1 MSTPFMGQIE
11 IFAFGFA
18 PKGWAQC
25 NGQLLPINQNQALFA
40 LLGTQFGGDGRVNFA
55 LPDMRGRIP
64 ISRGQNLIGQP
75 GGEEFHTL
83 SLSEMPAHNHRV
95 NVDSSAGA
103 TSKAA
108 TTSTVLGQ
116 SSGTS
121 STGQQLAINAYGT
134 GGPATAL
141 DSRAISNVGGSL
153 PHENRQPFLALN
165 FCMALQGIFPSPN

>member
-1 MSTPFMGQIE
+1 MTTPFLGQIE

-25 NGQLLPINQNQALFA
+25 NGQLLTINQYAGLFG
-40 LLGTQFGGDGRVNFA
+40 LLGTQFGGDGRTTFA

-64 ISRGQNLIGQP
+64 VSWGQNLVGHQ

-83 SLSEMPAHNHRV
+83 SPSEMPAHNHLV
-95 NVDSSAGA
+95 NVDSTAGA
-103 TSKAA
+103 ASRAA
-108 TTSTVLGQ
+108 TSTVLGQ

-121 STGQQLAINAYGT
+121 STGQQLAIDAYGT

-153 PHENRQPFLALN
+153 QHENRQPFLALN
-165 FCMALQGIFPSPN
+165 FCMALTGIFPSRN

>member
-1 MSTPFMGQIE
+1 MSEHFLGQIE
-11 IFAFGFA
+11 IFSFGFA

-25 NGQLLPINQNQALFA
+25 NGQLLPMNQYAGLFG
-40 LLGTQFGGDGRVNFA
+40 LLGTQFGGDGRTTFA
-55 LPDMRGRIP
+55 LPDLRGRIP
-64 ISRGQNLIGQP
+64 ISWGQNVIGQH

-83 SLSEMPAHNHRV
+83 SLSEMPAHNHMV
-95 NVDSSAGA
+95 NVDSTAGA
-103 TSKAA
+103 ASKA

-165 FCMALQGIFPSPN
+165 FCIALTGIFPSRN

>member
-1 MSTPFMGQIE
+1 MTTPFLGQIE
-11 IFAFGFA
+11 IFAFNFP

-25 NGQLLPINQNQALFA
+25 NGQLLAINQNQALFS
-40 LLGTQFGGDGRVNFA
+40 LLGVQFGGDGRTTFA

-64 ISRGQNLIGQP
+64 ISQGQNVIGQP

-83 SLSEMPAHNHRV
+83 SLSEMPSHNHLV

-108 TTSTVLGQ
+108 TPSTVLGP

-141 DSRAISNVGGSL
+141 DSRAISNVGGSQA
-153 PHENRQPFLALN
+153 HENRQPFLALN
-165 FCMALQGIFPSPN
+165 FCMALTGNFPSRN

>member
-1 MSTPFMGQIE
+1 MATPFLGQIE
-11 IFAFGFA
+11 IFAFNFP

-25 NGQLLPINQNQALFA
+25 NGQLLAINQNQALFS

-64 ISRGQNLIGQP
+64 ISFGQNLIGQP

-83 SLSEMPAHNHRV
+83 SVSEMPAHNHMV
-95 NVDSSAGA
+95 NVDSTAGA
-103 TSKAA
+103 ASKA

-134 GGPATAL
+134 GGAATAL

-153 PHENRQPFLALN
+153 GHENRQPFLALN
-165 FCMALQGIFPSPN
+165 FCMALTVNFPSRN

>member
-1 MSTPFMGQIE
+1 MATPFLGQIE
-11 IFAFGFA
+11 IFAFNFP

-25 NGQLLPINQNQALFA
+25 NGQLLAINQNQALFS
-40 LLGTQFGGDGRVNFA
+40 LLGTQFGGDGRTTFA

-64 ISRGQNLIGQP
+64 ISFGQNLIGQP

-83 SLSEMPAHNHRV
+83 SVSEMPAHNHMV

-103 TSKAA
+103 ASKA

-134 GGPATAL
+134 GGAATAL

-153 PHENRQPFLALN
+153 GHENRQPFLALN
-165 FCMALQGIFPSPN
+165 FCMALTGNFPSRN